1 MKEKLINLFDYNDY
15 EKFNKLKWLPSKN
28 FMCNPIFKS
37 TLVYNVVK
45 GPITQNKI
53 FWEHN
58 LDTNNLSIDNINH
71 VIVRFDQLTRQTLHD
86 NNKTGYLLKK
96 EKQII
101 LYNNQNILSLID
113 DKNEL
118 YLFDNV
124 MNHEILLLI
133 PFLYTLKYDMYN
145 LFSFQ
150 STGPIE
156 YHVVNLYV
164 LINSANN

>member
-96 EKQII
+96 EKQLI

-124 MNHEILLLI
+124 MNLLLFFLF
-133 PFLYTLKYDMYN
+133 PFLFTFFFYIFL
-145 LFSFQ
+145 LFSFL
-150 STGPIE
+150 TTVPI
-156 YHVVNLYV
+156 YYLVYNF
-164 LINSANN
+164 